1 MVSACACLQSAPVT
15 HPCLSHSPSSK
26 NEKKKPWP
34 YLGLSGAL
42 FLFALFQTPIHSN
55 YPHIARMYR
64 FVRCPACSLPIADLY
79 SFAGFFVIL
88 DHNVARL
95 WSCAIEM
102 FSFDWMCKIDL
113 ILSLGDALARRRVF
127 ETQLE
132 AAAFMMFVVYSIVIL
147 LSRGE
152 IQSRKENS
160 SSPNVF
166 RFLENVH
173 KTIRRLC
180 HWCICPL
187 PLFFYDPDIKFKNIT
202 FTNG

>member
-1 MVSACACLQSAPVT
+1 MVSAWACLQSAPVT

-79 SFAGFFVIL
+79 SFAEFFVIL
-88 DHNVARL
+88 DHNVAPL

-102 FSFDWMCKIDL
+102 FSFVACAKSVWSCHWL
-113 ILSLGDALARRRVF
+113 LHWLGEQCLRLSWK
-127 ETQLE
+127 Q
-132 AAAFMMFVVYSIVIL
+132 L
-147 LSRGE
+147 LS
-152 IQSRKENS
+152 SCS
-160 SSPNVF
+160 SC
-166 RFLENVH
+166 
-173 KTIRRLC
+173 IRL
-180 HWCICPL
+180 
-187 PLFFYDPDIKFKNIT
+187 LFFYRGAKFSRAKKFLAHPMFFAFSKMCIRPST
-202 FTNG
+202 AYTIGVYVHCHTSFTTRISSSKT